1 MSITKTRTFIEK
13 SGCGWITGGAIIFV
27 LVAGMFYT
35 CDRGQQP
42 VASTQKDNS
51 PKVATVGGLSI
62 TSGMVQMGYEQRQMR
77 STAPPTPETELAAY
91 GATIYELVNNGLQLE
106 ALKANGINPTNE
118 EILKLIEPSIDMRMM
133 LLRFNLQNQG
143 VLKRD
148 ATQADFDAVLKQRT
162 GKDQATL
169 QKEELALVKEDLS
182 DPAKRPAVLVQVASD
197 LLREKFTKETKV
209 TDEEIRKS
217 YDTYEFKRI
226 RLGTGADAQKKTQE
240 ALSALKGGMSFEA
253 AMEKFS
259 VEPAAANKTKA
270 ESTTK
275 ISYTLMLSTD
285 YYAPLL
291 GLKPGEQSSV
301 INEPGVGPTIYKLI
315 GIKSSPPKDWEKSKE
330 ELRTSLASQKANAFV
345 TKELDKVRNSATITW
360 DSPGYKVLYEYMRV
374 INDPA
379 RSLEAASNPQIMRSI
394 ADQAAAVPSTDSVGY
409 RMAVLT
415 RFGAFNQLWLAS
427 KPEEQAKL
435 EDERLQTLEDVLVV
449 IESPDVRLDIA
460 ELLLKRKDGKGAMD
474 QLLAAANGN
483 LEVTGLGQARYSRV
497 YAILDKLKAANMA
510 DEEQVKAIEQAQKA
524 WQERSLE
531 QAKFE
536 AEEAKMRKEA
546 AARAAEERRKA
557 EEERKRELE
566 QNKPIER
573 GKEQAPKPADPITTG
588 GQGSTGN

>member
-1 MSITKTRTFIEK
+1 
-13 SGCGWITGGAIIFV
+13 
-27 LVAGMFYT
+27 
-35 CDRGQQP
+35 
-42 VASTQKDNS
+42 
-51 PKVATVGGLSI
+51 
-62 TSGMVQMGYEQRQMR
+62 
-77 STAPPTPETELAAY
+77 
-91 GATIYELVNNGLQLE
+91 
-106 ALKANGINPTNE
+106 
-118 EILKLIEPSIDMRMM
+118 
-133 LLRFNLQNQG
+133 
-143 VLKRD
+143 
-148 ATQADFDAVLKQRT
+148 
-162 GKDQATL
+162 
-169 QKEELALVKEDLS
+169 
-182 DPAKRPAVLVQVASD
+182 
-197 LLREKFTKETKV
+197 
-209 TDEEIRKS
+209 
-217 YDTYEFKRI
+217 
-226 RLGTGADAQKKTQE
+226 
-240 ALSALKGGMSFEA
+240 
-253 AMEKFS
+253 
-259 VEPAAANKTKA
+259 
-270 ESTTK
+270 
-275 ISYTLMLSTD
+275 
-285 YYAPLL
+285 
-291 GLKPGEQSSV
+291 
-301 INEPGVGPTIYKLI
+301 
-315 GIKSSPPKDWEKSKE
+315 
-330 ELRTSLASQKANAFV
+330 
-345 TKELDKVRNSATITW
+345 
-360 DSPGYKVLYEYMRV
+360 
-374 INDPA
+374 
-379 RSLEAASNPQIMRSI
+379 
-394 ADQAAAVPSTDSVGY
+394 
-409 RMAVLT
+409 MAVLT